1 MNIGRVKLEFTRE
14 GLNTLHIFS
23 ASCNPNFIDSQ
34 NYTCQNY
41 GSMDWCGS
49 SWISNFTVNG
59 EDASDCPECGCV
71 EVGKLIR
78 NISKYFGNKDKLK
91 QL

>member
-1 MNIGRVKLEFTRE
+1 MG
-14 GLNTLHIFS
+14 
-23 ASCNPNFIDSQ
+23 
-34 NYTCQNY
+34 
-41 GSMDWCGS
+41 WCGS

-71 EVGKLIR
+71 EDKKVGKLIK
-78 NISKYFGNKDKLK
+78 NSLKYFGNKNKLK